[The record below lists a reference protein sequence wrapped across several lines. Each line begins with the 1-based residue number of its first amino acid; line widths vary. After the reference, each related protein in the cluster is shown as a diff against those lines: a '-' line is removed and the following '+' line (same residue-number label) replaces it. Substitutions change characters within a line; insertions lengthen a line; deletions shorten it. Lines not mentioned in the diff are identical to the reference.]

1 MFPPVL
7 GPNFFL
13 LFLKEDLFYYYFMRL
28 LISSTLFCL
37 WLGKK
42 IISSFLKAVAK
53 SHFKKPLNGLILG
66 EATTLFRVLRVAL
79 GILFIMVL
87 QSTSQSKGLNLA
99 IYTKENPLS
108 RVFSLL
114 VLSEENRRCQSFCCG
129 INYKVEKSV

>member
-28 LISSTLFCL
+28 LISSTLFYL

-42 IISSFLKAVAK
+42 IISSFLEAVAK

-108 RVFSLL
+108 RVFSFVSVKWRKQKVSVFLL
-114 VLSEENRRCQSFCCG
+114 WDKL
-129 INYKVEKSV
+129 

>member
-13 LFLKEDLFYYYFMRL
+13 LFLKEDLLYYYFMRL
-28 LISSTLFCL
+28 LISSTLFYL

-42 IISSFLKAVAK
+42 IISSFLEAVAK

-108 RVFSLL
+108 RVFSFVSVKWRKQKVSVFLL
-114 VLSEENRRCQSFCCG
+114 WDKL
-129 INYKVEKSV
+129 

>member
-108 RVFSLL
+108 RVFSFVSVKWRKQKVSVFLL
-114 VLSEENRRCQSFCCG
+114 WDKL
-129 INYKVEKSV
+129 